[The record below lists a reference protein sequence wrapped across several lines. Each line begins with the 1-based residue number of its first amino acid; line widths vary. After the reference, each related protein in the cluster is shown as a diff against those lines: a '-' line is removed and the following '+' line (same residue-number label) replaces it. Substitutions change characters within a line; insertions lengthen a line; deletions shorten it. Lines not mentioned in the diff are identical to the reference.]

1 MSKLIPAP
9 IDNKNIMEDW
19 LDDFMGDE
27 RINLSGKHIREYIF
41 KTPLQAVLNIKWY
54 FGGNTIAIEPVYLKG
69 VVTWDEVVEYLNGFF
84 LAGYE
89 GMKTIGNYEQTTV
102 LYSFYFET

>member
-27 RINLSGKHIREYIF
+27 RINLSDKHLREYIF
-41 KTPLQAVLNIKWY
+41 KTPLNAVLKIRWY
-54 FGGNTIAIEPVYLKG
+54 FGGYTIEIVPVYLKG

-84 LAGYE
+84 LARYE
-89 GMKTIGNYEQTTV
+89 GMKTIGNYERVTV